1 MSYDEWI
8 DAINVLK
15 ERNDENIK
23 NKIVSESLNLNL
35 QEMLEPKL
43 IELIKFKL
51 NISINKI
58 KNLLDDMFNDKYM
71 LDLYLN
77 NFKRDLYFIVD
88 LLNVKQL
95 TNEKKESM
103 KEKIIES
110 TNETYDILIKE
121 AQNIDPI
128 GILEQVIKNN
138 RIKWS

>member
-58 KNLLDDMFNDKYM
+58 KNLLDDMFNDKYI

-103 KEKIIES
+103 KKKIIES